1 MEEEHDILPGG
12 DPDAG
17 IPADQAR
24 IHGIERGPHITE
36 QSTAPEHLSYLPT
49 EDNIPVDV
57 ETHLDDPN
65 TDFNSV
71 TQPPDSD

>member
-1 MEEEHDILPGG
+1 MEDEQDILPGG

-36 QSTAPEHLSYLPT
+36 QTTAPEHLSYLPS
-49 EDNIPVDV
+49 EDSLPVDV
-57 ETHLDDPN
+57 ETHVDDTAN
-65 TDFNSV
+65 TDFSV
-71 TQPPDSD
+71 TQPRDSD